1 MSGENP
7 LSGREREILQ
17 LVAEGLT
24 NREIAQ
30 RLSIS
35 PNTVKVH
42 LSNIFEKAGVASRT
56 EATLYAIEHRIVEV
70 PGGETVQ
77 PASKETLW
85 TYISDHPWVGLISV
99 LLIVT
104 MFSTILITIFNSS
117 QSEEI
122 DPATLNR
129 WQELTPMPEARVGL
143 TAVAYDNQIY
153 AIAGEGKEGVSG
165 SVFRYDIAE
174 DSWKRLLDKP
184 TPVTDVGGV
193 LIGEEIYI
201 PGGLGAD
208 GSPVDVL
215 EIYDPRHNTWS
226 TGAPLPEPLSAYA
239 IADFEGKLYLFGG
252 WDGKNAVGDVWVYDP
267 AEDVW
272 LDRGTLGINLMGS
285 IAVPLTD
292 NVVLLGGQNESGDFT
307 DIISYYPSRYESNE
321 ELWEFFGEL
330 PVNAINLSAATLNDF
345 IYLFSVNAPTSSSGD
360 QAGVFVFYTDSEW
373 KDLNIEMEFDTYQE
387 SVLVAIGP
395 QLFFFLPSVDFKTT
409 DLVRYQALYYEIY
422 VPIIN

>member
-104 MFSTILITIFNSS
+104 MFSTILITIFNSP

-272 LDRGTLGINLMGS
+272 ESGVSSAVTFSHARAVSMTDRIVVVGGKSQEDIYSTSYVYFPSREDNQRTSWEKFVDLPGGRFDFGIGTAIGS
-285 IAVPLTD
+285 IYVIGGYIDDKSSYSSVFFNGNQWTELITNKDYSEHYVDMLSVNSFFIILDTTKDLSLTSINAFNPL
-292 NVVLLGGQNESGDFT
+292 
-307 DIISYYPSRYESNE
+307 
-321 ELWEFFGEL
+321 FFDTFL
-330 PVNAINLSAATLNDF
+330 PVI
-345 IYLFSVNAPTSSSGD
+345 P
-360 QAGVFVFYTDSEW
+360 
-373 KDLNIEMEFDTYQE
+373 
-387 SVLVAIGP
+387 
-395 QLFFFLPSVDFKTT
+395 
-409 DLVRYQALYYEIY
+409 
-422 VPIIN
+422 

>member
-104 MFSTILITIFNSS
+104 MFSTILITIFNSP

-239 IADFEGKLYLFGG
+239 IAAFEGKLYLFGG
-252 WDGKNAVGDVWVYDP
+252 WDGKAPVSTTYIYDP
-267 AEDVW
+267 K
-272 LDRGTLGINLMGS
+272 
-285 IAVPLTD
+285 
-292 NVVLLGGQNESGDFT
+292 T
-307 DIISYYPSRYESNE
+307 DIWDEGQSIGFSMFGAMAAVANE
-321 ELWEFFGEL
+321 KIVIVGGTNGAKLLNNF
-330 PVNAINLSAATLNDF
+330 NAYFPFRS
-345 IYLFSVNAPTSSSGD
+345 
-360 QAGVFVFYTDSEW
+360 
-373 KDLNIEMEFDTYQE
+373 K
-387 SVLVAIGP
+387 
-395 QLFFFLPSVDFKTT
+395 
-409 DLVRYQALYYEIY
+409 
-422 VPIIN
+422 